1 MIDTAAI
8 LLFSTLMVY
17 TVLRAIK
24 LDKLLPWFSRE
35 DQQPP
40 PPAKKKIRR

>member
-8 LLFSTLMVY
+8 LLFSTLIIY
-17 TVLRAIK
+17 TVIRAIK

-35 DQQPP
+35 EQQPP
-40 PPAKKKIRR
+40 PPAKKNVRK